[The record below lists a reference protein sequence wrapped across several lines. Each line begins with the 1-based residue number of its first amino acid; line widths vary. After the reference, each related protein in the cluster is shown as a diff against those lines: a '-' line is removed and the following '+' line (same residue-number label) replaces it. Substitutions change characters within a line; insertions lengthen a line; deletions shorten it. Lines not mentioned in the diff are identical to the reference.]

1 MYACL
6 QGNTSSLGL
15 DVMGIEANKRGL
27 ITVNDFYQT
36 KVRMDVKC
44 YTKMSRLA
52 LWMDVECYTNI

>member
-1 MYACL
+1 LSYRCLVHACL

-36 KVRMDVKC
+36 KV
-44 YTKMSRLA
+44 TSLHINMSTQHSL
-52 LWMDVECYTNI
+52 